1 MLLKGT
7 RKVAFL
13 VWLDESRREWVLGG
27 LAFKGCEGNYVA
39 CVHRSESC
47 LFLAGLIIS
56 TLTQRVSGRMNFLTT
71 TRTTLGLN

>member
-7 RKVAFL
+7 LKVAFL
-13 VWLDESRREWVLGG
+13 VWLEESRREWVLGG
-27 LAFKGCEGNYVA
+27 LEFKGCEGNYVA
-39 CVHRSESC
+39 CVHRSEFC
-47 LFLAGLIIS
+47 LFLADLIIS

>member
-1 MLLKGT
+1 MLLKET

-13 VWLDESRREWVLGG
+13 MWLDESRHEWVLAEP
-27 LAFKGCEGNYVA
+27 AFKGCEVNNVA
-39 CVHRSESC
+39 CVHRSEPC